1 MNPVLSLIIPVYKTE
16 IYLAECLNS
25 ILKQDIRGVEIIL
38 VDDGSPD
45 ECPKICDRYA
55 AEHSF
60 IQVIH
65 KENGG
70 LSSARN
76 NGLLAA
82 KGKYV
87 WFIDSDDYL
96 LPSALKNVKSAMT
109 GYENIEVFSSGL
121 MKYYEDTQAF
131 KPEKVPYG
139 KLFNKRGNYLWDNCP
154 PGASQRFICK
164 REFLINNN
172 LYFQLGL
179 LHEDGEWGFR
189 MLYLAKS
196 IKILEQPVYVYRI
209 RTAGSIMSNI
219 TVKSAYDLVKGHKS
233 LMAFMDTHVLK
244 EDRNKYRQRIWT
256 MLNVINSFCY
266 PLFNSKEFND
276 FLSSDYSYIRHQAYE
291 LIKSAP
297 LRIKSYFY
305 LLHPYSQIK
314 FLKIIGKQK

>member
-1 MNPVLSLIIPVYKTE
+1 MNPILSLIIPVYKTE
-16 IYLAECLNS
+16 LYLSECLNS
-25 ILKQDIRGVEIIL
+25 ILKQDIRDVEIIL

-55 AEHSF
+55 AEYSF

-82 KGKYV
+82 KGEYV

-96 LPSALKNVKSAMT
+96 LPAALEIIKSALVYGKNVEA
-109 GYENIEVFSSGL
+109 FSSGI
-121 MKYYEDTQAF
+121 MRFYMDSQSF
-131 KPEKVPYG
+131 VSEKLPYG
-139 KLFNKRGNYLWDNCP
+139 RLYNKKGNYLWDNCP
-154 PGASQRFICK
+154 PGATPRFICN

-172 LYFQLGL
+172 LYFQSGL

-196 IKILEQPVYVYRI
+196 IKILDQPVYVYRI
-209 RTAGSIMSNI
+209 RTSGSIMSSI
-219 TVKSAYDLVKGHKS
+219 TIKTAYDLVQGHKLLIS
-233 LMAFMDTHVLK
+233 FMNTHVLK
-244 EDRNKYRQRIWT
+244 EDRKKYRMSIWT
-256 MLNVINSFCY
+256 MLKVINSFCY

-276 FLSSDYSYIRHQAYE
+276 FLNSHYPYIKHQVLE
-291 LIKSAP
+291 LIKANP
-297 LRIKSYFY
+297 FHIKSYFY
-305 LLHPYSQIK
+305 LLHPYTQ
-314 FLKIIGKQK
+314 LKLLRIIGR

>member
-1 MNPVLSLIIPVYKTE
+1 MNPILSLIIPVYKTE
-16 IYLAECLNS
+16 MYLSECLNS
-25 ILKQDIRGVEIIL
+25 ILKQDIRDVEIIV

-55 AEHSF
+55 AEYSF

-109 GYENIEVFSSGL
+109 GFENIEVFSSGL

-131 KPEKVPYG
+131 KPEKVSYG
-139 KLFNKRGNYLWDNCP
+139 SLYDKRGEYLWKKCP
-154 PGASQRFICK
+154 FGASQRFICK
-164 REFLINNN
+164 REFLIDNN
-172 LYFQLGL
+172 LFFLSGL

-189 MLYLAKS
+189 MLYLAGS
-196 IKILEQPVYVYRI
+196 IKILDEPVYVYRI
-209 RTAGSIMSNI
+209 RTSGSIMSSI
-219 TVKSAYDLVKGHKS
+219 SVKSAYDLVEGHKS
-233 LMAFMDTHVLK
+233 LISFMNTHVLK
-244 EDRNKYRQRIWT
+244 EDRKKYRMSIWT
-256 MLNVINSFCY
+256 MLKVINSFCY
-266 PLFNSKEFND
+266 PLFNTKEFND
-276 FLSSDYSYIRHQAYE
+276 FLALNYSYIKRQTIQ
-291 LIKSAP
+291 LIMVNP
-297 LRIKSYFY
+297 FRIKSYFY
-305 LLHPYSQIK
+305 LLHPY
-314 FLKIIGKQK
+314 FRARLLKMTRRI

>member
-16 IYLAECLNS
+16 LYLAECLNS

-76 NGLLAA
+76 CGLLAA

-96 LPSALKNVKSAMT
+96 LPSALEVVKSAMT
-109 GYENIEVFSSGL
+109 SYENIEVFSTGL
-121 MKYYEDTQAF
+121 MKYYHDTQTF
-131 KPEKVPYG
+131 NPENVSYG
-139 KLFNKRGNYLWDNCP
+139 TLYDKRGEYLWNKCP
-154 PGASQRFICK
+154 FGASQRFICK
-164 REFLINNN
+164 RKFLIDND
-172 LYFQLGL
+172 LFFLPGL

-189 MLYLAKS
+189 MLYLAQS
-196 IKILEQPVYVYRI
+196 IKILDEPVYVYRI
-209 RTAGSIMSNI
+209 RTSGSIMSSI
-219 TVKSAYDLVKGHKS
+219 SV
-233 LMAFMDTHVLK
+233 
-244 EDRNKYRQRIWT
+244 
-256 MLNVINSFCY
+256 
-266 PLFNSKEFND
+266 
-276 FLSSDYSYIRHQAYE
+276 
-291 LIKSAP
+291 
-297 LRIKSYFY
+297 
-305 LLHPYSQIK
+305 
-314 FLKIIGKQK
+314 

>member
-16 IYLAECLNS
+16 LYLAECLNS

-76 NGLLAA
+76 SGLLVA

-96 LPSALKNVKSAMT
+96 LPTALSNVKKTLINNRNA
-109 GYENIEVFSSGL
+109 EVFSSGL
-121 MKYYEDTQAF
+121 MRYYMDSQSCV
-131 KPEKVPYG
+131 PEKIPYG
-139 KLFNKRGNYLWDNCP
+139 KLYGKRGEYLWDKCP
-154 PGASQRFICK
+154 QGATPRFIC
-164 REFLINNN
+164 RRDFLLKNN
-172 LYFQLGL
+172 LYFRVGL

-189 MLYLAKS
+189 TLYLAQS
-196 IKILEQPVYVYRI
+196 IKILDEPIYVYRV
-209 RTAGSIMSNI
+209 RTSDSIMSSI
-219 TVKSAYDLVKGHKS
+219 TIKSASDLVEGHKLLIS
-233 LMAFMDTHVLK
+233 FMETHVLK
-244 EDRNKYRQRIWT
+244 EDRKKYLLSIWT
-256 MLNVINSFCY
+256 MLKMINIFCY
-266 PLFNSKEFND
+266 PLFYTKEFND
-276 FLSSDYSYIRHQAYE
+276 FLTSNYSYIRHQALR
-291 LIKSAP
+291 LIKSDP

-305 LLHPYSQIK
+305 LLHPYSQMK
-314 FLKIIGKQK
+314 LLRIIGKCK